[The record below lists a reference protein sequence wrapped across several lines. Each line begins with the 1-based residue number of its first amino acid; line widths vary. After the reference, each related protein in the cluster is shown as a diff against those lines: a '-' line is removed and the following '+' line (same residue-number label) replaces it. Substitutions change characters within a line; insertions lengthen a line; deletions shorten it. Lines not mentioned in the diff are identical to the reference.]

1 MDVWTGRGGNRV
13 RRRGEVCG
21 GRETGQETA
30 GRFANILAMLKD
42 NKDDAGESGP
52 DAQGEGAGSGPA
64 AHEAAHAPQGSTFI
78 SDGAGLTRL
87 QAVPWN
93 SRSLRATVSV
103 ALGDARL
110 RDKGA
115 FAIVHGR
122 HAGTYTARPLGSV
135 AEGAL
140 VVLKVV
146 LCDGHWLAIGPAG
159 TEPREV
165 FADGHSEALVGPV
178 PVEALA

>member
-1 MDVWTGRGGNRV
+1 MWTGWSGNRV
-13 RRRGEVCG
+13 RRRWEVGG

-52 DAQGEGAGSGPA
+52 DPQGEGAGSGPA

-93 SRSLRATVSV
+93 SRPLRATVSV

-122 HAGTYTARPLGSV
+122 HAGTYTARPLGSL

-146 LCDGHWLAIGPAG
+146 LCDGRWLAIGPAG

>member
-1 MDVWTGRGGNRV
+1 MPP
-13 RRRGEVCG
+13 
-21 GRETGQETA
+21 
-30 GRFANILAMLKD
+30 ANS
-42 NKDDAGESGP
+42 DDALDAAPPGP
-52 DAQGEGAGSGPA
+52 QA
-64 AHEAAHAPQGSTFI
+64 ASVNTHAAPEAAHAPHGQTFI
-78 SDGAGLTRL
+78 SDGVGLTRL

-93 SRSLRATVSV
+93 SRTLRATLLV
-103 ALGDARL
+103 ALADERL
-110 RDKGA
+110 RSKGA

-146 LCDGHWLAIGPAG
+146 LCETHWLAVGPAG

-165 FADGHSEALVGPV
+165 FADGHSEVLTGPV